1 MKRRVVSKVMTV
13 VLVVASLLLAACQPD
28 QLRKAAK
35 AADTMAVSI
44 RAMILA
50 KRELAQQGRIT
61 PEEELKITQG
71 LFALNEAVTVFTN
84 QVKNSKT
91 WDGSVK
97 TALTTLFADVTA
109 ALNQLNT
116 QGVLN
121 ITNPEAKQKLTG
133 VLASLSA
140 AVGIIK
146 AVLT

>member
-1 MKRRVVSKVMTV
+1 MTV
-13 VLVVASLLLAACQPD
+13 VLVVASLSSAACPQPD

-35 AADTMAVSI
+35 AADTMAASI
-44 RAMILA
+44 NAMILA

-61 PEEELKITQG
+61 PEEELKLTQA

-84 QVKNSKT
+84 QVKNSKS
-91 WDGSVK
+91 WDESVK

-109 ALNQLNT
+109 ALDQLNT

-133 VLASLSA
+133 IIASLNA
-140 AVGIIK
+140 AVAIIK